1 MKRAIAGLLAG
12 LLVLSL
18 AACHEREV
26 QTQQTP
32 ETMQEEAPAPEAKP
46 EEKMPAA
53 PETEPGQEASAVGL
67 SEIFSSEMGVASA
80 AELDEEARAYF
91 FDFAARW
98 RLDLLPVATDGM
110 WPEKAEAYL
119 EWLEVTTPWE
129 ERTGH
134 MPVREAME
142 RVMAEFYG
150 VPTLSN
156 DGAWEIKDGA
166 YVSPFMDESEY
177 QVRLPELIS
186 WQTGALGT
194 YYTLKLAPGNWDEGY
209 RELRERYVQDAEIL
223 EESAGRVYVSFL
235 LNDDGAPVFTNK
247 VCAEAGEAP
256 DYVIVPEFEPGLS
269 RLGQDA
275 AWFRAREA
283 AQEWP
288 GLTWNGTSI
297 YDLLLDE
304 LKTVYGEPER
314 ISHEPFLQEEYYD
327 VVEFPDGSQAGGI
340 CFVDTSVTK
349 PNAAY
354 LRLYDG
360 TDACGVTAGEDY
372 REAATLD
379 GCSDMGFLF
388 HIAVP
393 LSIPTISSLAV
404 YLFVQIYNQY
414 FWRMLV
420 TNEDSMRTIQLGIS
434 YLVDADVVNY
444 GHILAG
450 AVIAIIPST
459 LIYIFGQDYIIKGM
473 TAGGLKG

>member
-53 PETEPGQEASAVGL
+53 PETEPGQEAPAVGL

-98 RLDLLPVATDGM
+98 RLDLMPVTTDGM
-110 WPEKAEAYL
+110 WPEKTEAYL

-129 ERTGH
+129 ERTGRI
-134 MPVREAME
+134 PVREAME

-194 YYTLKLAPGNWDEGY
+194 YYTLTLAPGNWDEGY

-247 VCAEAGEAP
+247 VRAEETESLSLLAP
-256 DYVIVPEFEPGLS
+256 
-269 RLGQDA
+269 
-275 AWFRAREA
+275 
-283 AQEWP
+283 
-288 GLTWNGTSI
+288 
-297 YDLLLDE
+297 
-304 LKTVYGEPER
+304 
-314 ISHEPFLQEEYYD
+314 
-327 VVEFPDGSQAGGI
+327 
-340 CFVDTSVTK
+340 
-349 PNAAY
+349 
-354 LRLYDG
+354 
-360 TDACGVTAGEDY
+360 
-372 REAATLD
+372 
-379 GCSDMGFLF
+379 
-388 HIAVP
+388 
-393 LSIPTISSLAV
+393 
-404 YLFVQIYNQY
+404 
-414 FWRMLV
+414 
-420 TNEDSMRTIQLGIS
+420 
-434 YLVDADVVNY
+434 
-444 GHILAG
+444 
-450 AVIAIIPST
+450 
-459 LIYIFGQDYIIKGM
+459 
-473 TAGGLKG
+473 

>member
-53 PETEPGQEASAVGL
+53 PETEPGQEAPAVGL

-91 FDFAARW
+91 FDFAAQW
-98 RLDLLPVATDGM
+98 RLDLMPVPTDGV
-110 WPEKAEAYL
+110 WPGETKAYL
-119 EWLEVTTPWE
+119 EWLEVTTPWK
-129 ERTGH
+129 ERTGRI
-134 MPVREAME
+134 PVREAME

-194 YYTLKLAPGNWDEGY
+194 YYTLTLAPGDWDEGY
-209 RELRERYVQDAEIL
+209 RELRERYVLDAEIL

-247 VCAEAGEAP
+247 VRAADGEAP
-256 DYVIVPEFEPGLS
+256 DYVVAPEFAPGLS
-269 RLGQDA
+269 RLGQDV

-288 GLTWNGTSI
+288 VLAWNGTSI
-297 YDLLLDE
+297 YDLQLDE

-327 VVEFPDGSQAGGI
+327 VLEFPDGSQAGGI

-349 PNAAY
+349 PIAAY

-360 TDACGVTAGEDY
+360 TDACGVTAG
-372 REAATLD
+372 AP
-379 GCSDMGFLF
+379 
-388 HIAVP
+388 VP
-393 LSIPTISSLAV
+393 DT
-404 YLFVQIYNQY
+404 YLQ
-414 FWRMLV
+414 
-420 TNEDSMRTIQLGIS
+420 
-434 YLVDADVVNY
+434 
-444 GHILAG
+444 
-450 AVIAIIPST
+450 
-459 LIYIFGQDYIIKGM
+459 
-473 TAGGLKG
+473 TARL

>member
-12 LLVLSL
+12 LLALSL
-18 AACHEREV
+18 AACHTQKAQTKQPALEEV
-26 QTQQTP
+26 VAAETTP
-32 ETMQEEAPAPEAKP
+32 EVTI
-46 EEKMPAA
+46 A
-53 PETEPGQEASAVGL
+53 PETEPEAEAPEETAALEPEETSIGL

-98 RLDLLPVATDGM
+98 RLDLLPVPTDGV
-110 WPEKAEAYL
+110 WPEKTNAYL

-134 MPVREAME
+134 MPVWEAME

-177 QVRLPELIS
+177 QVQMPELIS

-247 VCAEAGEAP
+247 VRAADGEAP
-256 DYVIVPEFEPGLS
+256 DYVVAPEFAPGLS

-283 AQEWP
+283 AQVWP
-288 GLTWNGTSI
+288 VLAWNGTSI
-297 YDLLLDE
+297 YDLQLDE

-372 REAATLD
+372 REAANRFPRAGLPAIYRVDEHTALLLLGGEVRYMGKYSLIEYTDGEPTTLMICD
-379 GCSDMGFLF
+379 ETAMRFG
-388 HIAVP
+388 I
-393 LSIPTISSLAV
+393 
-404 YLFVQIYNQY
+404 
-414 FWRMLV
+414 
-420 TNEDSMRTIQLGIS
+420 EDSKITAVSFHAPEEAKQLP
-434 YLVDADVVNY
+434 LTRC
-444 GHILAG
+444 
-450 AVIAIIPST
+450 P
-459 LIYIFGQDYIIKGM
+459 
-473 TAGGLKG
+473 

>member
-53 PETEPGQEASAVGL
+53 PETERGQEAPAVGL

-98 RLDLLPVATDGM
+98 RLDLMPVATDGM
-110 WPEKAEAYL
+110 WPEKTEAYL

-134 MPVREAME
+134 MPVWEAME

-235 LNDDGAPVFTNK
+235 LDDDGAPVFTNK
-247 VCAEAGEAP
+247 VRAEAGEAP
-256 DYVIVPEFEPGLS
+256 DYVVAPEFAPGLS

-288 GLTWNGTSI
+288 VLAWNGTSI
-297 YDLLLDE
+297 YDLQLDE

-372 REAATLD
+372 REAANRFPRAGLPAIYRVDEHTALLLLGGEVRYMGKYSLIEYTDGEPTTLMICD
-379 GCSDMGFLF
+379 ETAMRF
-388 HIAVP
+388 
-393 LSIPTISSLAV
+393 
-404 YLFVQIYNQY
+404 QI
-414 FWRMLV
+414 
-420 TNEDSMRTIQLGIS
+420 EDSKIAAVSYHAPEEAKQLP
-434 YLVDADVVNY
+434 LTRC
-444 GHILAG
+444 
-450 AVIAIIPST
+450 P
-459 LIYIFGQDYIIKGM
+459 
-473 TAGGLKG
+473 